1 MKTIELSAALR
12 TTTGKKAAKMD
23 RKSELV
29 PGIVYGGGENTM
41 ISLSERELKKVIYTP
56 DVYLIKLSVDGKNMD
71 VILKE
76 VQFHPVTDKILHVDF
91 LKVDDK
97 KPVTVALPIVITG
110 QAEGVKQGGKLL
122 QVVRKVRV
130 NGLVKNMPET
140 INIDVTSL
148 GIGKSIMVGDLSFD
162 GYTIAE
168 AKSLVLVTIKT
179 TRAARE
185 AVQQEPAK

>member
-12 TTTGKKAAKMD
+12 TSTGKKAAKND

-29 PGIVYGGGENTM
+29 PGVVYGGGENTM

-130 NGLVKNMPET
+130 NGLVKNLPET
-140 INIDVTSL
+140 INIDVTNL
-148 GIGKSIMVGDLSFD
+148 GIGKSIMVGDLNFD

-185 AVQQEPAK
+185 AAQQEPAK

>member
-130 NGLVKNMPET
+130 NGLVKNLPET
-140 INIDVTSL
+140 INIDVTNL

-185 AVQQEPAK
+185 AAQQEPAK